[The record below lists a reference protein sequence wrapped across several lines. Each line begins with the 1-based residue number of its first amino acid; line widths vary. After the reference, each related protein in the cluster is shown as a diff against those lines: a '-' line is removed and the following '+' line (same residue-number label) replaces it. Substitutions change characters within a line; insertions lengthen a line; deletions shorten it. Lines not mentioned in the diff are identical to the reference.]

1 MSESESSDPD
11 RGTAADAGNLDNA
24 DAGDAAALLRLLR
37 GLASGMQPAAPA
49 LIKFDP
55 DDKDADI
62 EDWCRINEV
71 IVKAKNLQGTDL
83 LLPLMRALRG
93 RAATCLT
100 KIQPEC
106 INWGNVKDTL
116 IAKFSKPMLSQDYFD
131 RVIKFKMHDKET
143 AADAALRLWHLIET
157 IPKVEFNDEVI
168 TGFAVSILSNHDHSL
183 RRELNSHTITSK
195 TQLFRILRGISM
207 KRHSDDI
214 TSYTDSKR
222 PRLNLRPTTSTFHG
236 TCHRCGE
243 TGHKIYNC
251 PQTRNSQPKPP
262 APRSTPTTSSVPPI
276 HREEK
281 RPVTCYACGEQGHI
295 ASVCTAA
302 ADLRETN
309 RVPRKEVKL
318 CAKRVATGE
327 LHIAEEES
335 PEDVR
340 TSGRPC
346 RREY

>member
-62 EDWCRINEV
+62 EDWCRINE
-71 IVKAKNLQGTDL
+71 
-83 LLPLMRALRG
+83 
-93 RAATCLT
+93 
-100 KIQPEC
+100 
-106 INWGNVKDTL
+106 
-116 IAKFSKPMLSQDYFD
+116 
-131 RVIKFKMHDKET
+131 
-143 AADAALRLWHLIET
+143 
-157 IPKVEFNDEVI
+157 
-168 TGFAVSILSNHDHSL
+168 
-183 RRELNSHTITSK
+183 
-195 TQLFRILRGISM
+195 
-207 KRHSDDI
+207 
-214 TSYTDSKR
+214 
-222 PRLNLRPTTSTFHG
+222 
-236 TCHRCGE
+236 
-243 TGHKIYNC
+243 
-251 PQTRNSQPKPP
+251 PKPP